1 MRYRLIELPS
11 IEVTNLE
18 GSDRQAPF
26 RPKRII
32 CIARNYADH
41 VKEMGHALLDDSP
54 PFFFFKPLSALNTG
68 PHFTLPGFSNDC
80 QHELELVVYLEHG
93 GRNLAADRAGACVG
107 GFGLGLDMTARD
119 LQRQAKE
126 LGRPWDLAKG
136 FDDSACIS
144 KLVQA
149 DVNELSRFGRMR
161 LRNNDRQVQ
170 SGHWQEMI
178 WPIDRLLAHIST
190 FIALQPGDLV
200 YTGTPAGV
208 AKLADGDR
216 LTAEMEGFPHRLTI
230 EVSAP

>member
-11 IEVTNLE
+11 IEVTSVE

-26 RPKRII
+26 RTKRII
-32 CIARNYADH
+32 CIARNYAAH
-41 VKEMGHALLDDSP
+41 AKEMRHALSDDAP

-80 QHELELVVYLEHG
+80 QHELELVVYLARG
-93 GRNLAADRAGACVG
+93 GRNLAPDQARACVG

-119 LQRQAKE
+119 LQHEAKR

-136 FDDSACIS
+136 FDGSACIS
-144 KLVQA
+144 KLVKA
-149 DVNELSRFGRMR
+149 GHDELPRFGRMR
-161 LRNNDRQVQ
+161 LRNNDREVQ

-190 FIALQPGDLV
+190 LIALQPGDLV

-208 AKLADGDR
+208 TKLTDGDR
-216 LTAEMEGFPHRLTI
+216 LTAEMEGFPHRLTV
-230 EVSAP
+230 EVRAS